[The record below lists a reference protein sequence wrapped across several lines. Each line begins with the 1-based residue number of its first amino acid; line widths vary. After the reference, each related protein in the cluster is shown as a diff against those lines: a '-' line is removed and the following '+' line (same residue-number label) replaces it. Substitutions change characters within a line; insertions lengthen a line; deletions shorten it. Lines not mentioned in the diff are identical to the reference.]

1 MCRSVPHAALPASH
15 SAGTAG
21 DQCLHR
27 GGHRQLVDP
36 RAEQG
41 LPSPMV
47 DYNDGRVVTS
57 MVSSGLSLNMVFDDR
72 DSPIYATRGTTPW
85 AASASTPSGWGAR
98 RRMRSGWKGRKGYSR
113 ERGRRSDEAT
123 AHLTSVVGRGARPRP
138 GRGAGRLHADQLRVS
153 VVRGKGESRDRLHG
167 GRRAPDRGQS
177 HQSVHHQGLESGRHP
192 RDLGEKPPRR
202 VGVRRQ

>member
-1 MCRSVPHAALPASH
+1 MPRPWVATGLPSSVDSTKVQWAETPVYRSVPHAALPASH

-72 DSPIYATRGTTPW
+72 DSPFQTDFRTYAPTHCPG
-85 AASASTPSGWGAR
+85 GA
-98 RRMRSGWKGRKGYSR
+98 
-113 ERGRRSDEAT
+113 
-123 AHLTSVVGRGARPRP
+123 
-138 GRGAGRLHADQLRVS
+138 
-153 VVRGKGESRDRLHG
+153 
-167 GRRAPDRGQS
+167 
-177 HQSVHHQGLESGRHP
+177 
-192 RDLGEKPPRR
+192 
-202 VGVRRQ
+202 